1 MAPEFFMNKTPEV
14 KMSVPDSDAMGWI
27 NMLREGGFTQVEID
41 AIMSH
46 LNKTYRDQKF
56 PKEQRIEQELKRTE
70 EYLFNQ
76 YGHKLDDERRA
87 YLRKS
92 ISERNEFKD

>member
-1 MAPEFFMNKTPEV
+1 MASEFFMNNVPEV
-14 KMSVPDSDAMGWI
+14 KMSVPDDDAVAWI
-27 NMLREGGFTQVEID
+27 NTLRDGGFAKTEID

-76 YGHKLDDERRA
+76 YGHKLDDEKRA
-87 YLRKS
+87 YLKKS
-92 ISERNEFKD
+92 ISQRDEFKN